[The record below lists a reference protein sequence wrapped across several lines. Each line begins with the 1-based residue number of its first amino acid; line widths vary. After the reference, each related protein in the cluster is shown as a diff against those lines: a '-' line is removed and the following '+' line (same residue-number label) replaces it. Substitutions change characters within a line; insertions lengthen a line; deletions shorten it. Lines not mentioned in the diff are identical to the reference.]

1 MLLLLFVV
9 SPHAGNRLYPK
20 LITGANH
27 HHTHTHIWQLI
38 EKTNFSFF
46 FSLFFFFF
54 FLNKI
59 MWGRKHHESARSATT
74 APVCVPISLSL
85 FLSFFPNKKKN
96 HNCPRFACWT
106 PIYSVHKLQ
115 THSREHQGRGTEV
128 PIVYIGVVVCIE
140 GDAQQQAGDT
150 PHIQNVLLVSRTYNE
165 YFRLSFLSFG
175 FFFFLHT
182 GHVFKRFGGSL
193 SLAQHTRKTMA

>member
-1 MLLLLFVV
+1 MLLLLS
-9 SPHAGNRLYPK
+9 SPPTQEIDYTRSSLPEP
-20 LITGANH
+20 TTT
-27 HHTHTHIWQLI
+27 THIHIWQLI
-38 EKTNFSFF
+38 EKTKFPCFF
-46 FSLFFFFF
+46 FSLFS
-54 FLNKI
+54 LKKKKI

-74 APVCVPISLSL
+74 APVCVPISL
-85 FLSFFPNKKKN
+85 FFSFILPQQKKT

-150 PHIQNVLLVSRTYNE
+150 PHIQNVLWVSRTYNE

-175 FFFFLHT
+175 FFFFLHA

-193 SLAQHTRKTMA
+193 SPAPTQQHTRKTMA